1 MEYITKEDFE
11 AWMERI
17 LDKFDRSDEKLNK
30 VLSSRI
36 TLNGEEL
43 LDNQNLIEL
52 LKVSHRTL
60 QRYRS
65 DGKLPYCHRKGKVCY
80 KVADVHKFIRE
91 YFEGK

>member
-11 AWMERI
+11 AWMDRI
-17 LDKFDRSDEKLNK
+17 LDKFDRTDEKLDE

-36 TLNGEEL
+36 TLNGDEL

-65 DGKLPYCHRKGKVCY
+65 
-80 KVADVHKFIRE
+80 
-91 YFEGK
+91 EGKSITKNIIIL

>member
-52 LKVSHRTL
+52 YSK
-60 QRYRS
+60 
-65 DGKLPYCHRKGKVCY
+65 
-80 KVADVHKFIRE
+80 
-91 YFEGK
+91 